1 MNTTLSRL
9 ATVAL
14 LALAG
19 GFAGCDKSAQL
30 SPAAAGDINQQDLC
44 YTNNFAAGD
53 AAKLCKPGQK
63 IVFVPN
69 SGSGTDQ
76 VAVMFAAANCD
87 YRYAVVM
94 STTAVSCIYNPLR
107 RNDTSGPAASGA
119 KP

>member
-9 ATVAL
+9 AAVASL
-14 LALAG
+14 VLAG
-19 GFAGCDKSAQL
+19 GLAACDKSAQV
-30 SPAAAGDINQQDLC
+30 STVATSDINQQDLC

-63 IVFVPN
+63 IVFMP
-69 SGSGTDQ
+69 SSSSGTDQ
-76 VAVMFAAANCD
+76 VAVMFASANCD

-94 STTAVSCIYNPLR
+94 SGSAVSCIYNPLR
-107 RNDTSGPAASGA
+107 RSDSSNSPASGA